1 MAHYS
6 PNGAWER
13 TLLALSKGKGWLG
26 RKASKKLRRAYMAR
40 ALAHFETLEQTL
52 GAGDLCVDLG
62 ANYGT
67 FTKRLAATGA
77 TVHAYEPDPDTF
89 EILKKNVSDLPNVIL
104 HQEAVAQTEG
114 TLTLHRLAAE
124 LASNAEKRSWGSS
137 LIPSE
142 RASTTDGVAV
152 KVVSFAQMLATVGG
166 PIRVIKIDIEGS
178 EVEILNDIVNEPQS
192 FDIDTLFVETHER
205 QRPDQLPDVL
215 HLRSAAAKIQRPDIH
230 LYWP

>member
-1 MAHYS
+1 MAHYG
-6 PNGAWER
+6 PTGAWEH
-13 TLLALSKGKGWLG
+13 TLLALSHSSGWLG

-40 ALAHFETLEQTL
+40 ALAHFETLERTL
-52 GAGDLCVDLG
+52 GPGDLCVDLG

-89 EILKKNVSDLPNVIL
+89 EILKSNLSDFPNVVL
-104 HQEAVAQTEG
+104 HQEAVAKTEG

-124 LASNAEKRSWGSS
+124 LASTAEKRSWGSS
-137 LIPSE
+137 LIPSD
-142 RASTTDGVAV
+142 RASTTDGVEV
-152 KVVSFAQMLATVGG
+152 KVVSFAQMLAVVGG
-166 PIRVIKIDIEGS
+166 PIRVIKMDIEGS
-178 EVEILNDIVNEPQS
+178 EVDILYDIARTPQS

-205 QRPDQLPDVL
+205 QRPDQLADVVQ
-215 HLRSAAAKIQRPDIH
+215 LRSDAAKIQRPDIH